1 MKRTNRIKVYLL
13 IAILSLFMIFA
24 IACTEDVS
32 VTGLSITGMPENGIV
47 TITDTENTLQLGVK
61 FDKGNG
67 KVLWTSGDED
77 VATIDGNGKVML
89 IDSGVVV
96 ITATFADNS
105 EIKSEALLTVK
116 DERSIT
122 DTITLTGMPE
132 TNTVAYSD
140 VNIQLSATCSDA
152 SATLVWH
159 SSNEKVA
166 TVNSDGL
173 VTFTGAGNTDITVYK
188 KGQRAVKETV
198 TLTVISTVETLR
210 ICDVESGAIIAGYD
224 FRLNSN
230 YSYALKTEYAP
241 WDASPFELEWSVDD
255 ENIAK
260 IDENGVITGK
270 EIGTVTVTA
279 QVKGND
285 LKATKTFNVVKLND
299 KSEDFMYAKANRCLV
314 NGICTDAWLD
324 YTGTKVTSHNT
335 DIFIDSYDENKKMLV
350 VEKNTDFAHWTHVCF
365 GSWNLTPG
373 KYIFTVDL
381 EVVKGDFQGKINGA
395 QYKSTS
401 AEYEYGIRSD
411 TIGGLDFG
419 KLSDIQTTGTK
430 YAVEF
435 ELDKNYENFGI
446 ELYDDCGTSEQYTL
460 NIKSFSLELADFAVN
475 TDVYSDGVLIIGE
488 EYTFEPEEIAGCEY
502 SYRFAANG
510 ENDSEFIELKDGKLI
525 PKKIGK
531 NIKLNVSTV
540 YNGKTL
546 EKNYE
551 FSVIANPFDENEDD
565 YSYVTDVT
573 QLAELVYDVR
583 RTSVYLRTYNWKPV
597 IETYNGGKTLK
608 LTHEYAASWEGS
620 AQFMLGRVQKGTY
633 EVSFTLRGD
642 DIGKWDKFHGHIY
655 PIIWNENYKT
665 TFGSAAYT
673 RGSAPYGDIYT
684 GVRNGN
690 VFTSTITITEDAD
703 NFGIELCGGTEV
715 DYTIFLDAFKFK
727 KLPDIT
733 SADISGVDEDETLK
747 SGDVRDLNEI
757 VTYENKAESGQPYTC
772 EWTVA
777 GSGKNGGSARIIEN
791 KNGKKQLQCLK
802 PGAITLTLKLTSSTG
817 EQFTVTRHLTVELGE
832 ISINSNMYSD
842 NILVKGA
849 SYDFE
854 PIPLTDD
861 MTFVYKYKTAE
872 TADETD
878 TSEIVEIKDGKLI
891 AKKAG
896 TVYLVISSEIDGLPI
911 GRTLCITV
919 KEYGGT
925 TDENYGDAI
934 NPAKHGDFYDIERT
948 NVYLRAFNM
957 SIEKTA
963 DNKLKFV
970 KAYVPASGTAVSFYL
985 GNIDAGRYRVTL
997 SLGGDLSWD
1006 CFKGY
1011 LYALN
1016 WGNDWQTIFTD
1027 KAYAKSG
1034 NPYGNIHEAGFC
1046 LYSGS
1051 GNSTTGGTYTMFID
1065 VASAQ
1070 TNFGLMLET
1079 WGTENKAFSITL
1091 ESFAFVKEDLTK
1103 ELIFTDS
1110 AIYGY
1115 NIDNYGAG
1123 IAVIGKDGS
1132 MAVTKAATGANVANG
1147 SLQVVTPTAWS
1158 EIALCFGRV
1167 KAGTYTLRLNIE
1179 AINMSGAYWFTGLV
1193 YSGVCV
1199 NGKITYNGASGL
1211 VSSNAAE
1218 VTHAAQSKTVT
1229 LQITVAEDTDNF
1241 ALILASKGDCGQ
1253 AVNVQL
1259 SDISLT
1265 KD

>member
-13 IAILSLFMIFA
+13 IAILSLSMIFA

-32 VTGLSITGMPENGIV
+32 VTGLSITGVPENGIV

-67 KVLWTSGDED
+67 NVLWTSGDED
-77 VATIDGNGKVML
+77 VATIDENGKVTL

-96 ITATFADNS
+96 ITATFADNP

-255 ENIAK
+255 ENIAE
-260 IDENGVITGK
+260 IDENGVIAGK
-270 EIGTVTVTA
+270 ETGTVTVTA

-502 SYRFAANG
+502 SYRFADNG

-608 LTHEYAASWEGS
+608 FTHEYAPSWEGS
-620 AQFMLGRVQKGTY
+620 VQFMLGRVQKGTY

-690 VFTSTITITEDAD
+690 MFTSTITITEDAD

-777 GSGKNGGSARIIEN
+777 GSGENGGSARIIEN
-791 KNGKKQLQCLK
+791 ENGKKQLQCLK
-802 PGAITLTLKLTSSTG
+802 PGGITLTLKLTSSTG
-817 EQFTVTRHLTVELGE
+817 EQFTITRNLTVELGE

-878 TSEIVEIKDGKLI
+878 TSEIVEVKDGKLI
-891 AKKAG
+891 AKKEG
-896 TVYLVISSEIDGLPI
+896 TVYLVVSSEIDGLPI

-919 KEYGGT
+919 KEFGGT

-957 SIEKTA
+957 GIEKTA
-963 DNKLKFV
+963 DNKLEFV

-997 SLGGDLSWD
+997 RLGGDLSWD

-1016 WGNDWQTIFTD
+1016 WENDWQTVYTD
-1027 KAYAKSG
+1027 KAYTKSE

-1091 ESFAFVKEDLTK
+1091 ESFAFVKEELTK
-1103 ELIFTDS
+1103 ELNFTDS

-1115 NIDNYGAG
+1115 NIDNYGAC

-1132 MAVTKAATGANVANG
+1132 MAVTKAATGANVSNG
-1147 SLQVVTPTAWS
+1147 ALQVVTPTAWS

-1193 YSGVCV
+1193 YGGVCV
-1199 NGKITYNGASGL
+1199 NGKITYDGASGL
-1211 VSSNAAE
+1211 ISANAAE
-1218 VTHAAQSKTVT
+1218 VTHAAQSKSVT

>member
-1 MKRTNRIKVYLL
+1 MERTNRIKKWLL
-13 IAILSLFMIFA
+13 IAILSFAMIFA
-24 IACTEDVS
+24 VACS
-32 VTGLSITGMPENGIV
+32 KNSAVTGLMITGVPESGIA

-61 FDKGNG
+61 FEQGSGN
-67 KVLWTSGDED
+67 VLWASGDED
-77 VATIDGNGKVML
+77 VATVDGDGMVTL
-89 IDSGVVV
+89 VDSGAVV
-96 ITATFADNS
+96 ITATFTDNP
-105 EIKSEALLTVK
+105 EIKSDALLTVK
-116 DERSIT
+116 DERTVT

-140 VNIQLSATCSDA
+140 VNIQLSATCSDS

-159 SSNEKVA
+159 SSNEKAA

-173 VTFTGAGNTDITVYK
+173 VTFTGAGITDITVYK
-188 KGQRAVKETV
+188 KGQRAVKATT

-224 FRLNSN
+224 FRLKSN
-230 YSYALKTEYAP
+230 YSYALNTEYTP

-255 ENIAK
+255 ENIAG

-270 EIGTVTVTA
+270 ETGTVIVTA
-279 QVKGND
+279 QVKGNA
-285 LKATKTFNVVKLND
+285 LKATKAFNVVKLND
-299 KSEDFMYAKANRCLV
+299 KSEDFTYAKANRSLV

-335 DIFIDSYDENKKMLV
+335 DIFIDSYDADKKMLV

-365 GSWNLTPG
+365 GAWNLTPG
-373 KYIFTVDL
+373 KYVFTVDL
-381 EVVKGDFQGKINGA
+381 EVVKGDFQGRINGA
-395 QYKSTS
+395 QYKNTP
-401 AEYEYGIRSD
+401 AEYEHGIRPD

-419 KLSDIQTTGTK
+419 KLSDIKTTGTK
-430 YAVEF
+430 YAIGF
-435 ELDKNYENFGI
+435 ELNKSYENFGI
-446 ELYDDCGTSEQYTL
+446 ELYDDNGTSGQYTL
-460 NIKSFSLELADFAVN
+460 NIKSFSLELADFTVN
-475 TDVYSDGVLIIGE
+475 TDVYSDGLLIIGE
-488 EYTFEPEEIAGCEY
+488 EYTFEPEEIAGCEF
-502 SYRFAANG
+502 SYRFTDNG
-510 ENDSEFIELKDGKLI
+510 ENDSEFIELQDGKLI

-546 EKNYE
+546 EKDYE
-551 FSVIANPFDENEDD
+551 FSVIANPFNENEDD

-573 QLAELVYDVR
+573 RPDELVYEVR
-583 RTSVYLRTYNWKPV
+583 RTSVYLRTYNWKPS

-608 LTHEYAASWEGS
+608 FTHEYASSWEGS
-620 AQFMLGRVQKGTY
+620 AQFMLGSVKKGAY

-642 DIGKWDKFHGHIY
+642 DIGKWDNFHGHIY

-690 VFTSTITITEDAD
+690 VFTSTITITEDTN

-715 DYTIFLDAFKFK
+715 AYTIYLDAFKFE

-733 SADISGVDEDETLK
+733 SADISGIENNETLK
-747 SGDVRDLNEI
+747 SGDVRDLTEI
-757 VTYENKAESGQPYTC
+757 VTFENKAEKGQPYTC

-777 GSGKNGGSARIIEN
+777 SSGENGGSARIIDN
-791 KNGKKQLQCLK
+791 KNGKKQMQCLK
-802 PGAITLTLKLTSSTG
+802 LGDIVLTLKLTSSTG
-817 EQFTVTRHLTVELGE
+817 EQYILVRNITVELGE
-832 ISINSNMYSD
+832 LSINSDMYPD
-842 NILVKGA
+842 NILVKGD

-861 MTFVYKYKTAE
+861 MTFVYKYKTDE

-878 TSEIVEIKDGKLI
+878 TSEIAEVKDGKLL

-896 TVYLVISSEIDGLPI
+896 TVYLVVSSEIDGLHVS
-911 GRTLCITV
+911 RTLCITV

-925 TDENYGDAI
+925 ADENYVDAI

-970 KAYVPASGTAVSFYL
+970 KAYVPASGTSISFYL
-985 GNIDAGRYRVTL
+985 GNIEAGRYRVTL
-997 SLGGDLSWD
+997 RLGGDLSWD

-1016 WGNDWQTIFTD
+1016 WENEWQTVYGD
-1027 KAYAKSG
+1027 KAYKKAD
-1034 NPYGNIHEAGFC
+1034 NPYGNIHEPGFC

-1051 GNSTTGGTYTMFID
+1051 GNSTTGGTYAMFID

-1079 WGTENKAFSITL
+1079 WGTENKAFSVSL
-1091 ESFAFVKEDLTK
+1091 ESFEFVKEELTK
-1103 ELIFTDS
+1103 ELNFADS

-1115 NIDNYGAG
+1115 NVDNYGAG

-1132 MAVTKAATGANVANG
+1132 MAVTKAATGASVTNNA
-1147 SLQVVTPTAWS
+1147 LQVVTPAAWS
-1158 EIALCFGRV
+1158 EIALCFGHV
-1167 KAGTYTLRLNIE
+1167 KAGAYTLRLNIE
-1179 AINMSGAYWFTGLV
+1179 AVNMSGSYWFTGLV
-1193 YSGVCV
+1193 YGGVCV
-1199 NGKITYNGASGL
+1199 NGKITYEGTNGLISG
-1211 VSSNAAE
+1211 NAAE
-1218 VTHAAQSKTVT
+1218 VTHAAQSKSVT